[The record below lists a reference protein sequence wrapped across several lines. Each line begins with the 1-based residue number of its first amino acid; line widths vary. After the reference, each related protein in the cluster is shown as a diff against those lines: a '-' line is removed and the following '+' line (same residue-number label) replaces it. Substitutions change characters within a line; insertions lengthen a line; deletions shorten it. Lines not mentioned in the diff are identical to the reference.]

1 MAGYSIDDILAEL
14 DAKKNGT
21 PIPPKNTAEETS
33 KAEEKTV
40 EEAPS
45 SEEKKTDTLGIS
57 TTAILGSV
65 VASDNTPDPVEQVR
79 VREEKQK
86 ETASEKR
93 SEEPKEYYDKKNIKR
108 EIGVDV
114 DAITGTISAVDRV
127 LYETDAFE
135 RPEDKTDVV
144 IKKTEE
150 EKAVPAI
157 AEPVQEDPEVI
168 RQREL
173 AEQEHRRLMLEK
185 ERENSDPD
193 DMLDLVNPME
203 VREKAS
209 RKAKDEE
216 LAPVSEFSSMYEGN
230 TRVLDDDVKTVSE
243 KPSVGVKITEEE
255 EEEEVKEYKGG
266 KSTDDL
272 IERLNKGIE
281 KKRQENVKAHRTIT
295 LTDVTRRS
303 KATLIAHPLNID
315 YKKQII
321 QETGSLQGENPVVE
335 AEKQAELQAAKKHQL
350 KDFVLEDDSVND
362 IPDENEDEEEEFD
375 DYDSRGQI
383 WADLCASHKGLKVRL
398 ILLVIITAI
407 TSLISLLNDFSLF
420 ETLGLSDGLGFLN
433 VRSGDIS
440 AITFIYLTAGV
451 LSFGIC
457 SGVISNGLIK
467 LIKFCPDCDT
477 VCSVT
482 AALSVIGGVICM
494 VDGQSYRLGHCFI
507 YVATA
512 LVTLTFNT
520 IGKMYMITRAK
531 RNFKFISG
539 DNQKYYAQIV
549 NNQAS
554 VSILTRIA
562 SERMPV
568 IAAMRKTEFLT
579 DFLKSSYCDDEA
591 DKLSPKLVY
600 GSLIAGLLVGLIA
613 FFNPFGSEFINHV
626 ENESSLYWAISS
638 CIAVIA
644 AASPF
649 SMLFMINA
657 PLARASRKL
666 SESKTAI
673 LGYDAAM
680 EFSDVNTVMT
690 DAKALFPAGSAQ
702 IVKIKLWHKKNAV
715 VKTSVEESILMAA
728 SLSIHTDGIL
738 SYPFYDVMQGDK
750 ELLYTVENCIYED
763 NCGVTGWIGTKR
775 VMLGGRQLMHT
786 HDIDLPST
794 KNESKYCPE
803 GCEPVYL
810 AVSGEIVAM
819 FVIGLKANTQVKQHL
834 QRLVKEHITVL
845 IRTTDSLVSRD
856 NIAALFD
863 VNPKYIK
870 VLPHEAHEEFNEC
883 TKYTS
888 RGNGGLS
895 CNGTFSSFAEGILAA
910 KNLVRDFAISKA
922 VLLGGAVLGGF
933 FTAIMVLIKQ
943 TAFVSP
949 TVITLYGVIT
959 TLIMLGVQKLR
970 KY

>member
-14 DAKKNGT
+14 DAKKSGT
-21 PIPPKNTAEETS
+21 PLPPKSTAEEKKET
-33 KAEEKTV
+33 EEKPVV
-40 EEAPS
+40 EETPEA
-45 SEEKKTDTLGIS
+45 EEKKTDTLGIS

-65 VASDNTPDPVEQVR
+65 VASDNTPDPVEQVK
-79 VREEKQK
+79 VKEEEVSRK
-86 ETASEKR
+86 ET
-93 SEEPKEYYDKKNIKR
+93 EEPKEYYDKKNIKR

-114 DAITGTISAVDRV
+114 DAITGTISAVDKV
-127 LYETDAFE
+127 LYETDAFD
-135 RPEDKTDVV
+135 RPEDKTDIV
-144 IKKTEE
+144 IKKAEEE
-150 EKAVPAI
+150 EKTAPAVV
-157 AEPVQEDPEVI
+157 EPVQEDPEVI
-168 RQREL
+168 RQRQL

-203 VREKAS
+203 IREKAS
-209 RKAKDEE
+209 RKANDEE
-216 LAPVSEFSSMYEGN
+216 LTPMSEFSSMYEGN
-230 TRVLDDDVKTVSE
+230 TRVLDEDVKVVTE
-243 KPSVGVKITEEE
+243 KSSVGVKINDEEE
-255 EEEEVKEYKGG
+255 GEEVKEYKSG

-281 KKRQENVKAHRTIT
+281 KKRQENVRAHRTIT

-321 QETGSLQGENPVVE
+321 QETGALQGENPVVE

-467 LIKFCPDCDT
+467 LIKLCPDCDT

-531 RNFKFISG
+531 RNFKFVSG

-549 NNQAS
+549 NNKAS

-591 DKLSPKLVY
+591 DKLSPKIVY

-613 FFNPFGSEFINHV
+613 LFNPFGSEFVNHV

-819 FVIGLKANTQVKQHL
+819 FVIGLKANTEVKQQL
-834 QRLVKEHITVL
+834 QRLVKEHVTVL

-870 VLPHEAHEEFNEC
+870 ILPHEAHEEFNEC

-922 VLLGGAVLGGF
+922 ILLGGAVLGGF

-949 TVITLYGVIT
+949 TVISIYGVIT

>member
-21 PIPPKNTAEETS
+21 PISPKNTAEE
-33 KAEEKTV
+33 EKPEV
-40 EEAPS
+40 EKESAIAQ
-45 SEEKKTDTLGIS
+45 EIETEHKKTDTFGIS

-65 VASDNTPDPVEQVR
+65 VASDNTPDPVEQVKSA
-79 VREEKQK
+79 EEKI
-86 ETASEKR
+86 AEKKV
-93 SEEPKEYYDKKNIKR
+93 EESKAYYDKSNIKR
-108 EIGVDV
+108 EKGADV
-114 DAITGTISAVDRV
+114 DAITGTISAVDKV

-135 RPEDKTDVV
+135 RPEDKTDIV
-144 IKKTEE
+144 IKKAEEE
-150 EKAVPAI
+150 EKTALAI
-157 AEPVQEDPEVI
+157 EEPVEEDPEVI

-173 AEQEHRRLMLEK
+173 AEQERRRLMLEK

-203 VREKAS
+203 IREKAS
-209 RKAKDEE
+209 RQAKDEE
-216 LAPVSEFSSMYEGN
+216 LLPMSDFSSMYEGN
-230 TRVLDDDVKTVSE
+230 TRVLDEDVKTEV
-243 KPSVGVKITEEE
+243 PSSLGVKITDEEE
-255 EEEEVKEYKGG
+255 SEEVKEYTGG

-272 IERLNKGIE
+272 IDRLNKGIA

-321 QETGSLQGENPVVE
+321 QETGALQNENPVVE
-335 AEKQAELQAAKKHQL
+335 AEKQAELQAVRKHQL
-350 KDFVLEDDSVND
+350 KNFVLEDDSVNEL
-362 IPDENEDEEEEFD
+362 PDEDDEEEEFD

-398 ILLVIITAI
+398 VLLVIITAI
-407 TSLISLLNDFSLF
+407 TSFISLLNDFNLF

-440 AITFIYLTAGV
+440 AITFIYLAAGI
-451 LSFGIC
+451 LGFGIC
-457 SGVISNGLIK
+457 SGVMSNGLLK
-467 LIKFCPDCDT
+467 LIKLCPDCDT
-477 VCSVT
+477 VCSIT
-482 AALSVIGGVICM
+482 AVLSVVGGVICM

-512 LVTLTFNT
+512 LVALTFNT

-549 NNQAS
+549 SNQAS
-554 VSILTRIA
+554 VSVLTRVA

-591 DKLSPKLVY
+591 DKLSSKLVY

-613 FFNPFGSEFINHV
+613 FFNPFGSEFVNNV
-626 ENESSLYWAISS
+626 ENENMLYWAISS

-644 AASPF
+644 AASPL
-649 SMLFMINA
+649 SMLLMINV

-680 EFSDVNTVMT
+680 EFSDVNTVMA
-690 DAKALFPAGSAQ
+690 DAKALFPAGSVQ

-786 HDIDLPST
+786 HDIDLPSA
-794 KNESKYCPE
+794 KNESKYCPD

-819 FVIGLKANTQVKQHL
+819 FVIGLKANAEVKQQL
-834 QRLVKEHITVL
+834 QRLVKEHVTVL

-888 RGNGGLS
+888 RGSGALS

-910 KNLVRDFAISKA
+910 KNLVRDFALSKA

-933 FTAIMVLIKQ
+933 FTAIMVLVKQ
-943 TAFVSP
+943 TALVSP

-959 TLIMLGVQKLR
+959 TLIMLGVQKMR

>member
-21 PIPPKNTAEETS
+21 PLPEKKSVEEETP
-33 KAEEKTV
+33 KAEEKA
-40 EEAPS
+40 EAP
-45 SEEKKTDTLGIS
+45 EKTQSQEKNTDTSGIS

-65 VASDNTPDPVEQVR
+65 VATENAPDPVEQV
-79 VREEKQK
+79 VSAEETKKK
-86 ETASEKR
+86 E
-93 SEEPKEYYDKKNIKR
+93 EEPKEYYDRKNIKR

-114 DAITGTISAVDRV
+114 DAITGTISAVDKV

-135 RPEDKTDVV
+135 RPEDKTDIV
-144 IKKTEE
+144 IKKAEEE
-150 EKAVPAI
+150 EKNLPDVVT
-157 AEPVQEDPEVI
+157 EVEEDPEVI

-173 AEQEHRRLMLEK
+173 AQQEQRRLMLEK
-185 ERENSDPD
+185 ERENSNPD

-203 VREKAS
+203 VREKIS
-209 RKAKDEE
+209 RQAKDEE

-230 TRVLDDDVKTVSE
+230 TRVLDDDVKTAVPQ
-243 KPSVGVKITEEE
+243 PSLGVKITDEEE
-255 EEEEVKEYKGG
+255 SEEVKEYVGG
-266 KSTDDL
+266 NSTDDL
-272 IERLNKGIE
+272 IERLNKGIA

-335 AEKQAELQAAKKHQL
+335 AEKQAELQAAKKRQL

-362 IPDENEDEEEEFD
+362 IPDENDDEEEEFD

-398 ILLVIITAI
+398 VLLVIITAI
-407 TSLISLLNDFSLF
+407 TSLISLLNDFNLF
-420 ETLGLSDGLGFLN
+420 EPMGLSDSLGFLN

-440 AITFIYLTAGV
+440 AITFIYLAAGV
-451 LSFGIC
+451 LGFGIC
-457 SGVISNGLIK
+457 SGVMSNGLVK
-467 LIKFCPDCDT
+467 LIKLCPDCDT

-512 LVTLTFNT
+512 LVALTFNT

-531 RNFKFISG
+531 RNFKFVSG
-539 DNQKYYAQIV
+539 DNQKYYAQIIS
-549 NNQAS
+549 NQAS
-554 VSILTRIA
+554 VSVLTRVA

-613 FFNPFGSEFINHV
+613 FFNPFGSEFANHV
-626 ENESSLYWAISS
+626 EGESSLYWAISS

-649 SMLFMINA
+649 SMLLMINA
-657 PLARASRKL
+657 PLSRASRKL

-690 DAKALFPAGSAQ
+690 DAKSLFPAGSVQ

-728 SLSIHTDGIL
+728 SLSIHTNGIL
-738 SYPFYDVMQGDK
+738 SYPFYDVMRGDK

-786 HDIDLPST
+786 HDIDLPSA
-794 KNESKYCPE
+794 KNESKYCPD

-819 FVIGLKANTQVKQHL
+819 FVIGMKPNTEVKQHL
-834 QRLVKEHITVL
+834 QSLVKERITVL
-845 IRTTDSLVSRD
+845 IHTTDSLVRRD
-856 NIAALFD
+856 NIAALFE

-870 VLPHEAHEEFNEC
+870 VLPHEAHEEYNEC

-895 CNGTFSSFAEGILAA
+895 CNGTFSSFIQGILAA
-910 KNLVRDFAISKA
+910 KNLVRDFAVSKA

-933 FTAIMVLIKQ
+933 FAAIMVLIKQ
-943 TAFVSP
+943 TSLITP
-949 TVITLYGVIT
+949 TVITLYGIIT
-959 TLIMLGVQKLR
+959 TLLMLGVQKLR